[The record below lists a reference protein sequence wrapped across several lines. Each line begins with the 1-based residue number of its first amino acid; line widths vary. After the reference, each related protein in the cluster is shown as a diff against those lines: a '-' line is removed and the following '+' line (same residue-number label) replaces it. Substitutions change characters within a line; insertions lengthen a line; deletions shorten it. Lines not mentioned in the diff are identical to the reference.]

1 MLIRI
6 FELAAAYLAQF
17 FNSGGWM
24 PKECQTRAKC
34 AECCH
39 ESVMK
44 TTQQV
49 VLALTKRPEPTGLE
63 PGW

>member
-24 PKECQTRAKC
+24 PKSAKL
-34 AECCH
+34 ER
-39 ESVMK
+39 SVPS
-44 TTQQV
+44 V
-49 VLALTKRPEPTGLE
+49 VMNLS
-63 PGW
+63 